1 VARDIGFSSGQR
13 RGDSCVAPGHAA
25 IDQRWPINNSRSAIS
40 AALQDIPTAREA
52 RFSAKTSA
60 MNTNPPKSCGLL
72 FSCNTRNLPLPQCLH
87 VQNGKLRRQQETS
100 LKVMGKPKSGL
111 AK

>member
-1 VARDIGFSSGQR
+1 
-13 RGDSCVAPGHAA
+13 
-25 IDQRWPINNSRSAIS
+25 
-40 AALQDIPTAREA
+40 
-52 RFSAKTSA
+52 